1 MVRVVEDKKGLAE
14 AEAQRIAEKFLLVK
28 YFQSRIRF
36 SGIQLVTKDGR
47 QIYEMQGKIAMKSA
61 GLLDR
66 FFVDKSSNTYDFKIE
81 VDAHQGRVIN
91 YELT

>member
-1 MVRVVEDKKGLAE
+1 MLTV
-14 AEAQRIAEKFLLVK
+14 AEAQQMAEKFLLAK
-28 YFQSRIRF
+28 YFGAKINFRAS
-36 SGIQLVTKDGR
+36 QLITKDDR
-47 QIYEMQGKIAMKSA
+47 QIYQMQGKITMRSG

-81 VDAHQGRVIN
+81 VDAQQGRVIN

>member
-1 MVRVVEDKKGLAE
+1 MLTV
-14 AEAQRIAEKFLLVK
+14 AEAQQIAKKFLLAK
-28 YFQSRIRF
+28 YFRSKINFRVSQVI
-36 SGIQLVTKDGR
+36 TKDAR
-47 QIYEMQGKIAMKSA
+47 QVYQMQGKITMKSG

-81 VDAHQGRVIN
+81 VDVQQGRVVN